1 MPNDPL
7 PRRGARDAARE
18 IGELER
24 RLDPVAPTPGEAHLG
39 RYRSLAW
46 LLDESI
52 KLPFLPFR
60 IGLDAIVGLVPG
72 VGDIVVGGV
81 GAYALFVAYRLGA
94 PPAVLARMVGNVG
107 IDTLVG
113 SIPLLGDLFDAGF
126 KANTRN
132 RRLLDRWIEQPGR
145 TSRRS
150 ALVLAASLVVLL
162 AIVGTSLWLA
172 VLAVRAILGAL

>member
-1 MPNDPL
+1 MANDPL
-7 PRRGARDAARE
+7 PRPGSREAASQL
-18 IGELER
+18 GELER
-24 RLDPVAPTPGEAHLG
+24 RLDPLTPTEAEAHLG

-52 KLPFLPFR
+52 KVPFLPFR

-72 VGDIVVGGV
+72 AGDIVVGGV

-94 PPAVLARMVGNVG
+94 PPAVIARMVGNVG
-107 IDTLVG
+107 LDTLVG

-132 RRLLDRWIEQPGR
+132 RRLLDRWIAQPAR

-150 ALVLAASLVVLL
+150 ALVLVASLAVLL
-162 AIVGTSLWLA
+162 AIVGVSLWLT